1 MSQSNVGGAREAKR
15 CGPDF
20 SASFVV
26 DRAFLGLVGRIIKPS
41 KRRLA
46 DEAEEAERDLIT

>member
-1 MSQSNVGGAREAKR
+1 VGGAREAKR